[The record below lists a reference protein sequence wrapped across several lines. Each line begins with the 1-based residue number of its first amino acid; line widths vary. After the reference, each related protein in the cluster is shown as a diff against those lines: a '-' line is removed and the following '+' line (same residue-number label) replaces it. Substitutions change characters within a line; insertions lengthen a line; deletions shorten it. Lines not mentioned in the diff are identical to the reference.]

1 MPTGTEPGDTVTRE
15 FATGDAETVDAET
28 VDAETAERRAAAEK
42 AATLIESLPWLK
54 RFHDQIVVIKFGG
67 NAMVSEELQQSF
79 AEDMV
84 YLRYA
89 GIRPV
94 VVHGG
99 GPQISAMLD
108 RLGIESEFRGG
119 YRVTTPEAM
128 DVVRM
133 VLTGQIN
140 RDIVSN
146 INKHGPLAA
155 GLSGEDAGLFQGR
168 KRGAIVDGEE
178 VDLGLVGDV
187 IAVDPEAVHAQLAA
201 GRIPVLS
208 SIAPDIDDPGHS
220 LNVNADAAAAAL
232 AVALGAAKLVILT
245 DVAGLYSDWPNRESL
260 LSEIAASDLRELL
273 PSLESGM
280 IPKMAACLDAV
291 DGGVAKAAIIDGR
304 VPHSILLEIFTQSG
318 IGTEVV
324 PS

>member
-1 MPTGTEPGDTVTRE
+1 MTMEASEEGEDRSG
-15 FATGDAETVDAET
+15 
-28 VDAETAERRAAAEK
+28 AAAK

-54 RFHDQIVVIKFGG
+54 RFHDQIIVIKFGG
-67 NAMVSEELQQSF
+67 NAMVNEDLQRTF

-108 RLGIESEFRGG
+108 RLGIHSEFRGG

-133 VLTGQIN
+133 VLTGQIS

-168 KRGAIVDGEE
+168 RRGAVVDGEE

-187 IAVDPEAVHAQLAA
+187 VGVNPEAVHAQIAA
-201 GRIPVLS
+201 GRIPVVS
-208 SIAPDIDDPGHS
+208 SIAPDIDDPGQA

-245 DVAGLYSDWPNRESL
+245 DVAGLYSDWPDRDSL
-260 LSEIAASDLRELL
+260 LSKIDSDDLRELL

-291 DGGVAKAAIIDGR
+291 DGGVEKAAIIDGR
-304 VPHSILLEIFTQSG
+304 VPHSILLEVFTQSG

-324 PS
+324 PA